1 MSALS
6 TVTISPTGPTLTY
19 FPVTT
24 PEPWPPVI
32 LYGARPLSLDA
43 AQIERDLA
51 TEEQDQDE
59 YRLRVD
65 CPTGNSS
72 TTTRT
77 PEEEDA
83 DDQCLSAN
91 LFPAEVYTR
100 TPADSLRVYGGTYTP
115 SGAPEKTW
123 RCEMTR
129 GADFGTLVAGD
140 CSLWESSSGA
150 DAASTIMTE
159 GVGRCSVSRMFVPV
173 RLTAGAV
180 EPGGWGT
187 GGDYWFNPTN
197 ANNGFISALS
207 SERCPDPTSLV
218 GFEAATTTPPHSGTG
233 TGTAGPSATGSAS
246 AAGAGRVSRGESAGP
261 LALFCAV
268 LACASV
274 VGLLSI
280 PL

>member
-1 MSALS
+1 MAALS
-6 TVTISPTGPTLTY
+6 TVTISPKGPTMTY

-51 TEEQDQDE
+51 PDEQDQNGNRV
-59 YRLRVD
+59 RLD

-77 PEEEDA
+77 PE
-83 DDQCLSAN
+83 
-91 LFPAEVYTR
+91 
-100 TPADSLRVYGGTYTP
+100 
-115 SGAPEKTW
+115 
-123 RCEMTR
+123 
-129 GADFGTLVAGD
+129 
-140 CSLWESSSGA
+140 
-150 DAASTIMTE
+150 
-159 GVGRCSVSRMFVPV
+159 GVGRCAASRMYVPV

-187 GGDYWFNPTN
+187 GGSYWFDPTN
-197 ANNGFISALS
+197 ANNEFISALS
-207 SERCPDPTSLV
+207 SEKCPDPTSLV
-218 GFEAATTTPPHSGTG
+218 GFEAARTTPAPSGTG
-233 TGTAGPSATGSAS
+233 TGTGTGT
-246 AAGAGRVSRGESAGP
+246 AAGTGRVSRGESAGP

-274 VGLLSI
+274 VELLSV